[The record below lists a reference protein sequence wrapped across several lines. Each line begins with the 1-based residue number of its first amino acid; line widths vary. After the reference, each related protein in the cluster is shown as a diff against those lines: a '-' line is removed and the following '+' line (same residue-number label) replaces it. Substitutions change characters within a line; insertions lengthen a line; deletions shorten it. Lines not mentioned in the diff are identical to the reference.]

1 MRGSGRADMVV
12 LIFQRIFAMMTH
24 YQTRYDLWD
33 SCWVVQRDGEDV
45 AGLRFADEDQA
56 RCVLAALEDAVALG
70 EAKSKAAIR
79 ETAELFF
86 NRP

>member
-1 MRGSGRADMVV
+1 MVD
-12 LIFQRIFAMMTH
+12 LIFRGVAMMTH

-33 SCWVVQRDGEDV
+33 SHWVVQKEGEDV

-56 RCVLAALEDAVALG
+56 RAVVAALEDAVALG
-70 EAKSKAAIR
+70 EAKCKSAIR

-86 NRP
+86 NRA